1 VTVLLITHHM
11 DEVIFA
17 DKVIVMNQGK
27 IVMEGTPRE
36 IFTRVDEIKEY
47 RLDVPQVTE
56 VAYELRKAGVDIPEG
71 ILTIDELTSAL
82 LDK

>member
-1 VTVLLITHHM
+1 M